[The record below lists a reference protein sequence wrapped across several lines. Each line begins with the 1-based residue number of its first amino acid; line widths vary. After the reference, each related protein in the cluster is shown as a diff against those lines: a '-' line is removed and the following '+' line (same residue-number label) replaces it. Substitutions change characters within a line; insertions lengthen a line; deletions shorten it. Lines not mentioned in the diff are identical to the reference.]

1 MKRVYLIAAAIIASA
16 FASNAQTYYQ
26 NNKNPEILH
35 HSERGEAFRKEIFLP
50 QVNGYNVYK
59 ADLHTHTIHSDGD
72 ATVAFRVNEAWY
84 DGLDILAVTDHIEYR
99 SRERILVNYLKNYL
113 SEEHKKAVN
122 WNINDR
128 KPMTDD
134 GILVDLNFSCKEA
147 NRYAEK
153 YGLLIATEMRDAT
166 HADKVVEY
174 ADMVQVGA
182 KAMYDHGLLTAA
194 GQSGKPVILK
204 RGFGSTLQEL
214 VNCADFIM
222 SCGNDQVI
230 LCERGIRSFETNTR
244 FTLDL
249 CGVAWLKEHC
259 NLPIILDPS
268 HAMGYAYG
276 IGDLARACTAMGV
289 DGLLIETHPCPE
301 CAQSDAPQQ
310 LNHQQF
316 TEMYASLKPIAAA
329 IGKTLV

>member
-1 MKRVYLIAAAIIASA
+1 MIIHLP
-16 FASNAQTYYQ
+16 
-26 NNKNPEILH
+26 KNISYAYVQELADH
-35 HSERGEAFRKEIFLP
+35 VGALCLE
-50 QVNGYNVYK
+50 K
-59 ADLHTHTIHSDGD
+59 ADHFVLITNHTVKQLPAELESMALAHWTFNTDMQLSSREYHPETHRVAIGDTYIGGDGSNQLMI
-72 ATVAFRVNEAWY
+72 AGPCAIESREQIEQSCQMLIQQGIRVLRAGCYKPRTSPYTFRGLGE
-84 DGLDILAVTDHIEYR
+84 DGLKLLAEMR
-99 SRERILVNYLKNYL
+99 
-113 SEEHKKAVN
+113 
-122 WNINDR
+122 
-128 KPMTDD
+128 
-134 GILVDLNFSCKEA
+134 
-147 NRYAEK
+147 EK

-174 ADMVQVGA
+174 ADIVQVGA

-194 GQSGKPVILK
+194 GQSSKPVILK

-230 LCERGIRSFETNTR
+230 LCERGIRSFETHTR

-249 CGVAWLKEHC
+249 CGVAWLKQHC
-259 NLPIILDPS
+259 NLPVILDPS

-276 IGDLARACTAMGV
+276 IGDLARACTAMGI
-289 DGLLIETHPCPE
+289 DGLLIETHPCPQ

-316 TEMYASLKPIAAA
+316 GEMYTSLKPIAHAV
-329 IGKTLV
+329 GKTLV

>member
-1 MKRVYLIAAAIIASA
+1 MVIHLPKDITRACAKEYADSVGALCLEKPDYFVLITNHSVKQLPYELQNIALNHWTFDTDMQLSSRQYMPDTHRIHIGDTYIGGDGINQLMIAGPCAIESREQIEQSCQMLMQQGIRVLRAGCYKPRTSPYT
-16 FASNAQTYYQ
+16 F
-26 NNKNPEILH
+26 
-35 HSERGEAFRKEIFLP
+35 RGLGE
-50 QVNGYNVYK
+50 
-59 ADLHTHTIHSDGD
+59 
-72 ATVAFRVNEAWY
+72 
-84 DGLDILAVTDHIEYR
+84 DGLKLLAEMRD
-99 SRERILVNYLKNYL
+99 
-113 SEEHKKAVN
+113 
-122 WNINDR
+122 
-128 KPMTDD
+128 
-134 GILVDLNFSCKEA
+134 
-147 NRYAEK
+147 K

-230 LCERGIRSFETNTR
+230 LCERGIRSFEINTR

-259 NLPIILDPS
+259 NLPVILDPS

>member
-1 MKRVYLIAAAIIASA
+1 MIIHLP
-16 FASNAQTYYQ
+16 
-26 NNKNPEILH
+26 KNISHAYVQELADH
-35 HSERGEAFRKEIFLP
+35 VGALCLE
-50 QVNGYNVYK
+50 K
-59 ADLHTHTIHSDGD
+59 ADHFVLITNHTVKQLPAELESMALSHWTFNTDMQLSSREYHPETHRIAIGDTYIGGDGSNQLMI
-72 ATVAFRVNEAWY
+72 AGPCAIESREQIEQSCQMLIQQGIRVLRAGCYKPRTSPYTFRGLGE
-84 DGLDILAVTDHIEYR
+84 DGLKLLAEMR
-99 SRERILVNYLKNYL
+99 
-113 SEEHKKAVN
+113 
-122 WNINDR
+122 
-128 KPMTDD
+128 
-134 GILVDLNFSCKEA
+134 
-147 NRYAEK
+147 EK

-174 ADMVQVGA
+174 ADIVQVGA

-249 CGVAWLKEHC
+249 CGVAWLKQHC

-276 IGDLARACTAMGV
+276 IGELARACTAMGI
-289 DGLLIETHPCPE
+289 DGLLIETHPCPQ

-310 LNHQQF
+310 LDHQQF
-316 TEMYASLKPIAAA
+316 GEMYTSLKPIAQAV
-329 IGKTLV
+329 GKTLI

>member
-1 MKRVYLIAAAIIASA
+1 MIIHLPKNISRARAMEYAENVRALCLEKSDCFVLITS
-16 FASNAQTYYQ
+16 
-26 NNKNPEILH
+26 
-35 HSERGEAFRKEIFLP
+35 
-50 QVNGYNVYK
+50 
-59 ADLHTHTIHSDGD
+59 HTIKQLPGELTDIALNYWAFPTDMQLSSRQYMPDTHRVAIGDTYIGEDGKNQLMI
-72 ATVAFRVNEAWY
+72 AGPCAIESREQIEQSCQMLKQQGIRVLRAGCYKPRTSPYTFRGLGE
-84 DGLDILAVTDHIEYR
+84 DGLKLLAEMR
-99 SRERILVNYLKNYL
+99 
-113 SEEHKKAVN
+113 
-122 WNINDR
+122 
-128 KPMTDD
+128 
-134 GILVDLNFSCKEA
+134 
-147 NRYAEK
+147 EK

-174 ADMVQVGA
+174 TDIVQVGA

-276 IGDLARACTAMGV
+276 IGDLARACTAMGI

-316 TEMYASLKPIAAA
+316 SEMYASLKAIASA

>member
-1 MKRVYLIAAAIIASA
+1 MIIHLPKNISHAYVQEFADHVGALCLEKNDCFVLITNHTVKQLPAELESMALAHWTFNTDMQLSSREYHPETHRIAIGDTYIGGDGNNQLMIAGPCAIESREQIEQSCQMLIQQGIRVLRAGCYKPRTSPYT
-16 FASNAQTYYQ
+16 F
-26 NNKNPEILH
+26 
-35 HSERGEAFRKEIFLP
+35 RGLGE
-50 QVNGYNVYK
+50 
-59 ADLHTHTIHSDGD
+59 
-72 ATVAFRVNEAWY
+72 
-84 DGLDILAVTDHIEYR
+84 DGLKLLAEMR
-99 SRERILVNYLKNYL
+99 
-113 SEEHKKAVN
+113 
-122 WNINDR
+122 
-128 KPMTDD
+128 
-134 GILVDLNFSCKEA
+134 
-147 NRYAEK
+147 EK

-174 ADMVQVGA
+174 ADIVQVGA

-194 GQSGKPVILK
+194 GQSSKPVILK

-249 CGVAWLKEHC
+249 CGVAWLKQHC

-276 IGDLARACTAMGV
+276 IGDLARACTAMGI
-289 DGLLIETHPCPE
+289 DGLLIETHPCPQ

-316 TEMYASLKPIAAA
+316 GEMYTSLKPIAHAV
-329 IGKTLV
+329 GKTLV

>member
-1 MKRVYLIAAAIIASA
+1 MIIHLPKNISHACVEEFADHIGALCMEKTDYFVLITNHTVKQLPTALENIALAHWTFNTDMQLSSRDYHPATHRIAIGDTYIGGDGSNQLMIAGPCAIESREQIEQSCQMLKQYGIRVLRAGCYKPRTSPYT
-16 FASNAQTYYQ
+16 F
-26 NNKNPEILH
+26 
-35 HSERGEAFRKEIFLP
+35 RGLGE
-50 QVNGYNVYK
+50 
-59 ADLHTHTIHSDGD
+59 
-72 ATVAFRVNEAWY
+72 
-84 DGLDILAVTDHIEYR
+84 DGLKLLAEMR
-99 SRERILVNYLKNYL
+99 
-113 SEEHKKAVN
+113 
-122 WNINDR
+122 
-128 KPMTDD
+128 
-134 GILVDLNFSCKEA
+134 
-147 NRYAEK
+147 EK

-174 ADMVQVGA
+174 ADIVQVGA

-249 CGVAWLKEHC
+249 CGVAWLKQHC
-259 NLPIILDPS
+259 NLPVILDPS

-276 IGDLARACTAMGV
+276 IGDLARACTAMGI
-289 DGLLIETHPCPE
+289 DGLLIETHPCPQ

-316 TEMYASLKPIAAA
+316 GEMYTSLKPIAHAV
-329 IGKTLV
+329 GKTLV

>member
-1 MKRVYLIAAAIIASA
+1 MIIHL
-16 FASNAQTYYQ
+16 
-26 NNKNPEILH
+26 NKNI
-35 HSERGEAFRKEIFLP
+35 SR
-50 QVNGYNVYK
+50 
-59 ADLHTHTIHSDGD
+59 D
-72 ATVAFRVNEAWY
+72 RVNEYVESIGALCLEKSDYYVLITNHTMKQLPASLDNAVLDYWAFPTDMQLSSRQY
-84 DGLDILAVTDHIEYR
+84 MSDTHRIMIGDTYIGGDCTNQLMIAGPCAIESREQIEQSCQMLKQQGIRVLRAGCYKPRTSPYTFRGLGEDGLKLLAEMR
-99 SRERILVNYLKNYL
+99 
-113 SEEHKKAVN
+113 
-122 WNINDR
+122 
-128 KPMTDD
+128 
-134 GILVDLNFSCKEA
+134 
-147 NRYAEK
+147 EK
-153 YGLLIATEMRDAT
+153 YNLLIATEMRDAT

-174 ADMVQVGA
+174 ADIVQIGA

-249 CGVAWLKEHC
+249 CGVAWLKQHC

-268 HAMGYAYG
+268 HAMGYTYG
-276 IGDLARACTAMGV
+276 VSDLARACTAMGI
-289 DGLLIETHPCPE
+289 DGLLIETHPNPS

-310 LNHQQF
+310 LNHEQF
-316 TEMYASLKPIAAA
+316 VEMYTSLKPIAQAV
-329 IGKTLV
+329 GKNLV

>member
-1 MKRVYLIAAAIIASA
+1 MIIHLP
-16 FASNAQTYYQ
+16 
-26 NNKNPEILH
+26 KNISHAYVQELADH
-35 HSERGEAFRKEIFLP
+35 VGALCLE
-50 QVNGYNVYK
+50 K
-59 ADLHTHTIHSDGD
+59 ADHFVLITNHTVKQLPATLESMALAHWTFNTDMQLSSREYHPETHRIAIGDTYIGGDGSNQLMI
-72 ATVAFRVNEAWY
+72 AGPCAIESREQIEQSCQMLIQQGIRVLRAGCYKPRTSPYTFRGLGE
-84 DGLDILAVTDHIEYR
+84 DGLKLLAEMR
-99 SRERILVNYLKNYL
+99 
-113 SEEHKKAVN
+113 
-122 WNINDR
+122 
-128 KPMTDD
+128 
-134 GILVDLNFSCKEA
+134 
-147 NRYAEK
+147 EK

-174 ADMVQVGA
+174 ADIVQVGA

-194 GQSGKPVILK
+194 GQSSKPVILK

-222 SCGNDQVI
+222 SCGNDQII

-249 CGVAWLKEHC
+249 CGVAWLKQHC

-276 IGDLARACTAMGV
+276 IGDLARACTAMGI
-289 DGLLIETHPCPE
+289 DGLLIETHPCPQ

-310 LNHQQF
+310 LDHQQF
-316 TEMYASLKPIAAA
+316 GEMYTSLKPIAHAV
-329 IGKTLV
+329 GKTLV

>member
-1 MKRVYLIAAAIIASA
+1 MIIHLPKNISHDYIKDFADNIGALCLEQPEYFVLIT
-16 FASNAQTYYQ
+16 N
-26 NNKNPEILH
+26 
-35 HSERGEAFRKEIFLP
+35 
-50 QVNGYNVYK
+50 
-59 ADLHTHTIHSDGD
+59 HTIKHLPDSIANFTLNHWVFNSDMQLSSRTYHPDTYRIEIADTYIGGD
-72 ATVAFRVNEAWY
+72 QKNQLMIAGPCAIESREQIEQSCQMLKKQGIRVLRAGCYKPRTSPYTFRGLGE
-84 DGLDILAVTDHIEYR
+84 DGLKLLAEMR
-99 SRERILVNYLKNYL
+99 
-113 SEEHKKAVN
+113 
-122 WNINDR
+122 
-128 KPMTDD
+128 
-134 GILVDLNFSCKEA
+134 
-147 NRYAEK
+147 EK

-174 ADMVQVGA
+174 ADIVQVGA

-222 SCGNDQVI
+222 SCGNNQVI

-249 CGVAWLKEHC
+249 CGVAWLKQYC

-268 HAMGYAYG
+268 HAMGHAYG
-276 IGDLARACTAMGV
+276 IADLARACTAMGI
-289 DGLLIETHPCPE
+289 DGLLIETHPQPNM
-301 CAQSDAPQQ
+301 AQSDAPQQ

-316 TEMYASLKPIAAA
+316 ANMYVSLKQVANSV
-329 IGKTLV
+329 GKILV

>member
-1 MKRVYLIAAAIIASA
+1 MIIHLPKNISRACVQGYADKLGALCMEKPDYVVLITNHTVKQLPAELQEIAIGHWSFATDMQLSSREYYPDTHRVAIGDTYIGGDGKNQLMIAGPCAVESREQIEQSCQMLKEQGIRVLRAGCYKPRTSPYT
-16 FASNAQTYYQ
+16 F
-26 NNKNPEILH
+26 
-35 HSERGEAFRKEIFLP
+35 RGLGE
-50 QVNGYNVYK
+50 
-59 ADLHTHTIHSDGD
+59 
-72 ATVAFRVNEAWY
+72 
-84 DGLDILAVTDHIEYR
+84 DGLKLLAEMR
-99 SRERILVNYLKNYL
+99 
-113 SEEHKKAVN
+113 
-122 WNINDR
+122 
-128 KPMTDD
+128 
-134 GILVDLNFSCKEA
+134 
-147 NRYAEK
+147 EK

-166 HADKVVEY
+166 HADKVVEF
-174 ADMVQVGA
+174 ADIVQVGA

-222 SCGNDQVI
+222 SCGNEQVI

-276 IGDLARACTAMGV
+276 IGDLARACTAMGI
-289 DGLLIETHPCPE
+289 DGLLIETHPCPQ

-316 TEMYASLKPIAAA
+316 SEMYISLKPIAQAV
-329 IGKTLV
+329 GKILV

>member
-1 MKRVYLIAAAIIASA
+1 MIIHLP
-16 FASNAQTYYQ
+16 
-26 NNKNPEILH
+26 KNISHAYVQELADH
-35 HSERGEAFRKEIFLP
+35 VGALCLE
-50 QVNGYNVYK
+50 K
-59 ADLHTHTIHSDGD
+59 ADHFVLITNHTVKQLPATLESMALAHWTFNTDMQLSSREYHPKTHRIAIGDTYIGGDGNNQLMI
-72 ATVAFRVNEAWY
+72 AGPCAIESREQIEQSCQMLIQQGIRVLRAGCYKPRTSPYTFRGLGE
-84 DGLDILAVTDHIEYR
+84 DGLKLLAEMR
-99 SRERILVNYLKNYL
+99 
-113 SEEHKKAVN
+113 
-122 WNINDR
+122 
-128 KPMTDD
+128 
-134 GILVDLNFSCKEA
+134 
-147 NRYAEK
+147 EK

-174 ADMVQVGA
+174 ADIVQVGA

-249 CGVAWLKEHC
+249 CGVAWLKQHC

-276 IGDLARACTAMGV
+276 IGDLARACTAMGI
-289 DGLLIETHPCPE
+289 DGLLIETHPCPQ

-310 LNHQQF
+310 LDHQQF
-316 TEMYASLKPIAAA
+316 GEMYTSLKPIAHAV
-329 IGKTLV
+329 GKTLV

>member
-1 MKRVYLIAAAIIASA
+1 MIIHLP
-16 FASNAQTYYQ
+16 
-26 NNKNPEILH
+26 KNISYAYVQELADH
-35 HSERGEAFRKEIFLP
+35 VGALCLE
-50 QVNGYNVYK
+50 K
-59 ADLHTHTIHSDGD
+59 ADHFVLITNHTVKQLPATLESMALAHWTFNTDMQLSSREYHPETHRIAIGDTYIGGDGSNQLMI
-72 ATVAFRVNEAWY
+72 AGPCAIESREQIEQSCQMLIQQGIRVLRAGCYKPRTSPYTFRGLGE
-84 DGLDILAVTDHIEYR
+84 DGLKLLAEMR
-99 SRERILVNYLKNYL
+99 
-113 SEEHKKAVN
+113 
-122 WNINDR
+122 
-128 KPMTDD
+128 
-134 GILVDLNFSCKEA
+134 
-147 NRYAEK
+147 EK

-174 ADMVQVGA
+174 ADIVQVGA

-249 CGVAWLKEHC
+249 CGVAWLKQHC
-259 NLPIILDPS
+259 CLPIILDPS

-276 IGDLARACTAMGV
+276 IADLARACTAMGI
-289 DGLLIETHPCPE
+289 DGLLIETHPCPQ

-310 LNHQQF
+310 LDHQQF
-316 TEMYASLKPIAAA
+316 GEMYTSLKPIAQA
-329 IGKTLV
+329 IGNTLI

>member
-1 MKRVYLIAAAIIASA
+1 MIIHLPKNILRACVHEYADKLGALCMEKPDYFVLISNHTVKNVPAELQEIAIGHWSFATDMQLSSREYYPNTHRVAIGDTYIGGDGTNQLMIAGPCAVESREQIEQSCQMLKEQGIRVLRAGCYKPRTSPYT
-16 FASNAQTYYQ
+16 F
-26 NNKNPEILH
+26 
-35 HSERGEAFRKEIFLP
+35 RGLGE
-50 QVNGYNVYK
+50 
-59 ADLHTHTIHSDGD
+59 
-72 ATVAFRVNEAWY
+72 
-84 DGLDILAVTDHIEYR
+84 DGLKLLAEMRD
-99 SRERILVNYLKNYL
+99 
-113 SEEHKKAVN
+113 
-122 WNINDR
+122 
-128 KPMTDD
+128 
-134 GILVDLNFSCKEA
+134 
-147 NRYAEK
+147 K

-174 ADMVQVGA
+174 ADIVQVGA
-182 KAMYDHGLLTAA
+182 KAMYDHGLLAAA

-222 SCGNDQVI
+222 SCGNEQVI

-276 IGDLARACTAMGV
+276 IGDLSRACTAMGI
-289 DGLLIETHPCPE
+289 DGLLIETHPCPA

-310 LNHQQF
+310 LDHQQF
-316 TEMYASLKPIAAA
+316 TEMYASLQPIAAA
-329 IGKTLV
+329 VGKKLV

>member
-1 MKRVYLIAAAIIASA
+1 MIIHLP
-16 FASNAQTYYQ
+16 
-26 NNKNPEILH
+26 KNISYAYVQELADH
-35 HSERGEAFRKEIFLP
+35 VGALCLE
-50 QVNGYNVYK
+50 K
-59 ADLHTHTIHSDGD
+59 ADHFVLITNHTVKQLPATLESMALAHWTFNTDMQLSSREYHPETHRIAIGDTYIGGDGSNQLMI
-72 ATVAFRVNEAWY
+72 AGPCAIESREQIEQSCQMLIQQGIRVLRAGCYKPRTSPYTFRGLGE
-84 DGLDILAVTDHIEYR
+84 DGLKLLAEMR
-99 SRERILVNYLKNYL
+99 
-113 SEEHKKAVN
+113 
-122 WNINDR
+122 
-128 KPMTDD
+128 
-134 GILVDLNFSCKEA
+134 
-147 NRYAEK
+147 EK

-174 ADMVQVGA
+174 ADIVQVGA

-194 GQSGKPVILK
+194 GQSGKPIILK

-249 CGVAWLKEHC
+249 CGVAWLKQHC
-259 NLPIILDPS
+259 NLPVILDPS

-276 IGDLARACTAMGV
+276 IGDLARACTAMGI
-289 DGLLIETHPCPE
+289 DGLLIETHPCPQ

-316 TEMYASLKPIAAA
+316 GEMYTSLKPIAHAV
-329 IGKTLV
+329 GKTLV